1 MECMFLSL
9 QLWGMLVC
17 GHISC
22 WTVSAF
28 PINLQ
33 LPAGML
39 VPTGPLGR
47 AGLCLYLDSP
57 LSRVSSSLLSHM
69 GEKLYC
75 CVLSEFLIPLL
86 SLQEPETIPQV
97 NLVPTVAL
105 LLGVP
110 IPYSNIGEVM
120 AELFAG
126 DGDAVSAALQ
136 QLSVY
141 HINAKQVRPVVGLPL
156 NYRGEGMGF

>member
-1 MECMFLSL
+1 MS
-9 QLWGMLVC
+9 
-17 GHISC
+17 
-22 WTVSAF
+22 
-28 PINLQ
+28 
-33 LPAGML
+33 
-39 VPTGPLGR
+39 
-47 AGLCLYLDSP
+47 SP
-57 LSRVSSSLLSHM
+57 PSSRKS
-69 GEKLYC
+69 EKLHCY
-75 CVLSEFLIPLL
+75 VLSEFLIPPL

-126 DGDAVSAALQ
+126 DADAVSAALQ

-141 HINAKQVRPVVGLPL
+141 HINAKQVRPPIEL
-156 NYRGEGMGF
+156 EGRIKGFISTNLFC

>member
-1 MECMFLSL
+1 MS
-9 QLWGMLVC
+9 
-17 GHISC
+17 
-22 WTVSAF
+22 
-28 PINLQ
+28 
-33 LPAGML
+33 
-39 VPTGPLGR
+39 
-47 AGLCLYLDSP
+47 
-57 LSRVSSSLLSHM
+57 
-69 GEKLYC
+69 EKLHCY
-75 CVLSEFLIPLL
+75 VLSEFLIPPL

-120 AELFAG
+120 ADMFTG

-141 HINAKQVRPVVGLPL
+141 HINAKQVRPVVGLPSS
-156 NYRGEGMGF
+156 